1 MNNIYEIKKLYA
13 LIIYCD
19 NYLENHYR
27 LRVFN
32 TLNQAKNFCKK
43 TFKTPNGQYE
53 FFEVNKGRFAFY
65 PKEDDYEIESID
77 RVGQKVMNVFDVREV
92 EIRQE
97 TFIIN
102 NEGKIAKFDNFSD
115 RESIKNLKEVI

>member
-65 PKEDDYEIESID
+65 TGFLYI
-77 RVGQKVMNVFDVREV
+77 QN
-92 EIRQE
+92 
-97 TFIIN
+97 
-102 NEGKIAKFDNFSD
+102 KIAHSQSRKSFAT
-115 RESIKNLKEVI
+115 L

>member
-43 TFKTPNGQYE
+43 TIEIIIRIFTTQNRVKGFIRHGVYGLAGFKNAAGY
-53 FFEVNKGRFAFY
+53 G
-65 PKEDDYEIESID
+65 
-77 RVGQKVMNVFDVREV
+77 RVG
-92 EIRQE
+92 
-97 TFIIN
+97 
-102 NEGKIAKFDNFSD
+102 
-115 RESIKNLKEVI
+115 L